1 MPNVEMT
8 EFDVPVIGKG
18 ELAEFDPQVAAER
31 GALLLVDKPLEWTSF
46 DVVAKT
52 RSALRIKKVG
62 HAGTLDPRATGL
74 LILCLGKA
82 TKIAEKVQATEKE
95 YTGTIRLGA
104 TTATEDGEGEEE
116 NHLPYEHLSSQEVI
130 DAAESFLGESDQI
143 PPMFSAR
150 KVKGTRL
157 YKLARQGKEVERAAK
172 KIFLREMEIT
182 AIDLPYVN
190 FRVVCSKGT
199 YIRSLAR
206 DIGAKLET
214 GAYLSELRRTRSGP
228 FHVNDGVLIEE
239 IKAFK
244 IQTS

>member
-1 MPNVEMT
+1 MMNVEKS
-8 EFDVPVIGKG
+8 EFDVPVIKKG
-18 ELAEFDPQVAAER
+18 QLAEFDPQIAVEK

-82 TKIAEKVQATEKE
+82 TKIAESVQATEKE
-95 YTGTIRLGA
+95 YTGTMRLGA

-116 NHLPYEHLSSQEVI
+116 NHRPFEHLSSQEI
-130 DAAESFLGESDQI
+130 TDAAESFLGESDQI

-157 YKLARQGKEVERAAK
+157 YKLARQGKEVERTAK
-172 KIFLREMEIT
+172 KIFLRGIEIT
-182 AIDLPYVN
+182 AINLPYVN

-206 DIGAKLET
+206 DIGEKLGT
-214 GAYLSELRRTRSGP
+214 GAYLSALRRTRSGP
-228 FHVNDGVLIEE
+228 FHVEDGVTIEE
-239 IKAFK
+239 IKKFEA
-244 IQTS
+244 